1 VRARRVGWSLA
12 VAVWLAAVTLGFTL
26 MWRYAAAAG
35 APTSAPRRWPAA
47 TRLARTPDAA
57 QLLVFVHA
65 ECPCSRAS
73 LTELGHLLERKA
85 IPTTVVFA
93 EPRDDSA
100 LHRQA
105 ERLGVTLFDDND
117 GSESHRFGAETS
129 GATLLYD
136 RAGTLAFAGGLT
148 ASRGNEGSGLGVE
161 RLLLL
166 VDGKIPDRADS
177 PVFGCPLHNQET
189 Q

>member
-1 VRARRVGWSLA
+1 VRAAWVIAVG
-12 VAVWLAAVTLGFTL
+12 VWVAAVTLGFAVL
-26 MWRYAAAAG
+26 WRYAAAAG
-35 APTSAPRRWPAA
+35 TPTSAPRRWPAE
-47 TRLARTPDAA
+47 TRLARATGAP

-73 LTELGHLLERKA
+73 LTELGHLLQRKA

-93 EPRDDSA
+93 EPRDDSD

-105 ERLGVTLFDDND
+105 ERMGVTLFDDHD
-117 GSESHRFGAETS
+117 GSESRRFGAETS

-148 ASRGNEGSGLGVE
+148 ASRGHEGSGLGVE
-161 RLLLL
+161 RLLLIA
-166 VDGKIPDRADS
+166 DGKIPDRADS
-177 PVFGCPLHNQET
+177 PVFGCPIHNQET